1 MKKSFLA
8 VFISATAL
16 LMAGCG
22 LDQADQSDSD
32 TSVDTPTEQP
42 KDITTDPPVEKPSDD
57 PVVDDT
63 PADSSSAD
71 AKPSVANAVGSSLL
85 NAITGSSAKE
95 EKKEPSD
102 EAPAFQP

>member
-22 LDQADQSDSD
+22 LDQADQSDD
-32 TSVDTPTEQP
+32 TSTDVQTEQP
-42 KDITTDPPVEKPSDD
+42 KDIDPNPPVEKPVDD
-57 PVVDDT
+57 PPVDDT
-63 PADSSSAD
+63 PADSSSDD

-95 EKKEPSD
+95 DAKPSD

>member
-22 LDQADQSDSD
+22 LDQADQSDD
-32 TSVDTPTEQP
+32 TSADVQTEQP

-95 EKKEPSD
+95 AEPSD

>member
-16 LMAGCG
+16 LMAGCSS
-22 LDQADQSDSD
+22 DQADQSND
-32 TSVDTPTEQP
+32 TSVDVQTEQP
-42 KDITTDPPVEKPSDD
+42 KDIAPNPPVEKPVDD
-57 PVVDDT
+57 PAVDDT
-63 PADSSSAD
+63 PADSSSDD

-85 NAITGSSAKE
+85 NAITGSSAE
-95 EKKEPSD
+95 EAEPSD